1 MNDFLMAPA
10 KLSLHHLT
18 ALDAS
23 PAELVAIAGRLGCD
37 HVCLFTHVPGPIT
50 GLFPRVG
57 EADVA
62 ELSASLRRAGVTLCN
77 LEVFPLDADPDW
89 AGFER
94 ALAVGQA
101 LGASRAT
108 AHIHDLDDRE
118 GAAALARFSDLAAR
132 FGIVAGLEFNAFSA
146 VRTLPQAAAILD
158 AADRPDASLVCDML
172 HLMRGGGG
180 PSDIAAARD
189 RIGYLQICDG
199 PRDRTRDEAWHEAI
213 RERGLPGTGDFP
225 LAAALAAL
233 RPGTIVDVE
242 VPQHAARKAGVP
254 PFERARRAVEAA
266 RGLIATHM
274 PKEAAR

>member
-1 MNDFLMAPA
+1 MNDFLLPPA

-23 PAELVAIAGRLGCD
+23 PAELAAIAGRLGCD
-37 HVCLFTHVPGPIT
+37 HVCLFTHVPEAIAR
-50 GLFPRVG
+50 LFPCVG

-62 ELSASLRRAGVTLCN
+62 ALSAALGQAGVTLCN

-101 LGASRAT
+101 LGATRAT
-108 AHIHDLDDRE
+108 VHIHDLDDRA
-118 GAAALARFSDLAAR
+118 GAAALARFCDLAAG
-132 FGIVAGLEFNAFSA
+132 FGIVAGLEFNGFSA
-146 VRTLPQAAAILD
+146 VRTLPQAAAIVA
-158 AADRPDASLVCDML
+158 AADRPGASLVCDMM
-172 HLMRGGGG
+172 HLVRNGGG
-180 PSDIAAARD
+180 PADIAAARD

-199 PRDRTRDEAWHEAI
+199 PRERARDEAWHEAI
-213 RERGLPGTGDFP
+213 RERALPGAGDFP

-254 PFERARRAVEAA
+254 PLERARRAVEAA
-266 RGLIATHM
+266 RTLIANHL
-274 PKEAAR
+274 PHEAAR